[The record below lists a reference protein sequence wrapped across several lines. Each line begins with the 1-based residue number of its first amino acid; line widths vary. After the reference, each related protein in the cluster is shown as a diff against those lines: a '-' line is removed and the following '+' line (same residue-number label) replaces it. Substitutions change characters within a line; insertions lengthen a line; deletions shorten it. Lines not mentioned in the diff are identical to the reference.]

1 MKVTVKGQGAV
12 TLTQSHFVATGGQ
25 ASVYVKDATAYKI
38 YTDPKDAISE
48 AKFKALSA
56 IQDPAVV
63 RPQALLL
70 DAQGSAIGYTMAAV
84 TGGYALCQLFT
95 RTFRDKHRVDPD
107 TVTGVAT
114 KLREHVS
121 AVHRA
126 GALVVDLNEL
136 NVLVSG
142 ALDDTF
148 LIDVDSYQVPGY
160 PATVIMPSVRDYSVS
175 AKDFSERSDWFSY
188 AVLVFQ
194 LFVGA
199 HPYKGTHPPSS
210 QLPKDKVLEHRMR
223 ERISA
228 FRPDV
233 RLPKCCYALDSI
245 PQQMRD
251 WLRATLEDGK
261 REHPPLP
268 LGGAVVAGGVL
279 PVLVTQTGGKLT
291 IELVQDYAPLHV
303 VQRVESAGHTLT
315 LLRDQM
321 TSRNR
326 IMYDERVMW
335 DFQHVGGVTLVGFSP
350 TLNRPFA
357 LNLFGGV
364 LSFHDL
370 EAHTHEAL
378 EFKADA
384 LTESNGR
391 FAIKRGGSVLEV
403 EFSEMKSRTVVTA
416 SRQIANVMEKASSLY
431 EGCAIQNML
440 GSTFVSLF
448 PRVHAGHQVR
458 MPELDGHKIV
468 EAKFD
473 GGVLMVVAAYQGRYH
488 RFVFRF
494 DEDYQ
499 TYDVRIASD
508 VQLSSLNFVTLDHGV
523 CVCITEDEKLEAF
536 SAKKG
541 SAGIKVVEDAA
552 IGSDLR
558 LMKVRGKAGFERD
571 GKIYVLGL
579 K

>member
-1 MKVTVKGQGAV
+1 MKVTVKGQGPV

-25 ASVYVKDATAYKI
+25 ASVYIKDATAYKI
-38 YTDPKDAISE
+38 YTDPKDAIPE
-48 AKFKALSA
+48 AKFKALAA

-63 RPQALLL
+63 RPQSLLL
-70 DAQGSAIGYTMAAV
+70 DGHGVAIGYTMDAV

-95 RTFRDKHRVDPD
+95 RTFRDKHRVTQD
-107 TVTGVAT
+107 TVVGLTT
-114 KLREHVS
+114 RLREHVDS
-121 AVHRA
+121 VHRA
-126 GALVVDLNEL
+126 NALIVDLNEL

-142 ALDDTF
+142 GLDDTF

-160 PATVIMPSVRDYSVS
+160 PATVIMPSVRDHSVS
-175 AKDFSERSDWFSY
+175 AKDFSEKSDWFSY

-228 FRPDV
+228 FRADV
-233 RLPKCCYALDSI
+233 RLPKCCYSIDSI
-245 PQQMRD
+245 PQQLRD
-251 WLRATLEDGK
+251 WLRAVLEDGK

-268 LGGAVVAGGVL
+268 GVAPSVAATPL
-279 PVLVTQTGGKLT
+279 AALVTQQGGKLT
-291 IELVQDYAPLHV
+291 IDLIADHSPWTVAQH
-303 VQRVESAGHTLT
+303 VESAGHTLT
-315 LLRDQM
+315 LLRKRD
-321 TSRNR
+321 
-326 IMYDERVMW
+326 RVQFTL
-335 DFQHVGGVTLVGFSP
+335 DGVRTLNEFLTHEKTWIVGFTPMLS
-350 TLNRPFA
+350 RPFA
-357 LNLFGGV
+357 MSLMGDQLTFY
-364 LSFHDL
+364 DL
-370 EAHTHEAL
+370 EARTHQVLEFGAEAL
-378 EFKADA
+378 A
-384 LTESNGR
+384 ESSGR
-391 FAIKRGGSVLEV
+391 VAIKRGGSVLEV
-403 EFSEMKSRTVVTA
+403 EFSEIRNGTVVHA
-416 SRQIANVMEKASSLY
+416 ARQIASVMEKASTLHD
-431 EGCAIQNML
+431 GCAIQNML
-440 GSTFVSLF
+440 GSVFVSLF
-448 PRVHAGHQVR
+448 PRAHAGYQVR

-468 EAKFD
+468 EAKCD
-473 GGVLMVVAAYQGRYH
+473 GGVLMVLAAYQGRYY

-494 DEDYQ
+494 DAEYQ
-499 TYDVRIASD
+499 TYDVRIAAD

-536 SAKKG
+536 SARKG
-541 SAGIKVVEDAA
+541 SAGIKVVEDPA